1 MVAPFRLDSLHEQG
15 AGEPTAPP
23 GPELSDGSPGQR
35 APHRLRWIPVVLI
48 VLIVLVI
55 LVGGVGSFAG
65 LRLSGADP
73 LPAVTPVLDS
83 DVDVPAQPLVHSLPW
98 PNVGQGAVA
107 IPAIGV
113 ALASGPEQ
121 PVPMAS
127 LTKLMTA
134 YVILR
139 DHPLAPNAPGP
150 AVAVTQADVDD
161 YNLDVVSNN
170 SSALVAAGEQLTEL
184 QLLAGLLVHSAD
196 NYADLL
202 ARWDAGSIPAFVN
215 EMNDA
220 ATQLGMGHSHF
231 VDASGVD
238 AGSVSTAADILK
250 VAAPDMA
257 NPVVVA
263 LVRMPSVT
271 LPVAGTIATYTP
283 LLGFDGVIGVKS
295 GFTTAAGGNDVL
307 AVRRTIHGRSTLLLA
322 AVTGQQGRSVLG
334 QAGLHGLAL
343 VNALA
348 PMVGTTALLRQGD
361 VVAHVSSAGQV
372 VDERAATSVSMLTW
386 PGVTAHRVFLPV
398 GRLTDRAR
406 RGAVTGSV
414 VVTLGTQRVAVPVQ
428 LSDDLQ
434 RPSMLQ
440 KLF

>member
-1 MVAPFRLDSLHEQG
+1 
-15 AGEPTAPP
+15 
-23 GPELSDGSPGQR
+23 
-35 APHRLRWIPVVLI
+35 VLI

-83 DVDVPAQPLVHSLPW
+83 DVDVPAQSLAHSLPW
-98 PNVGQGAVA
+98 PSVGQGAVA

-113 ALASGPEQ
+113 DLASGPEQ

-134 YVILR
+134 YVVLR
-139 DHPLAPNAPGP
+139 DHPLAPDAPGP
-150 AVAVTQADVDD
+150 AVTVTQADVDD
-161 YNLDVVSNN
+161 YDLDVVKNN
-170 SSALVAAGEQLTEL
+170 SSALVAVGEQLTEL
-184 QLLAGLLVHSAD
+184 QLLGGLLVHSAD

-202 ARWDAGSIPAFVN
+202 ASWDAGSIPAFVN

-220 ATQLGMGHSHF
+220 AAQLGMRHTHF

-257 NPVVVA
+257 NPLVEA

-283 LLGFDGVIGVKS
+283 LLGLEGVIGVKS

-322 AVTGQQGRSVLG
+322 AVTGQQGPSVLG

-348 PMVGTTALLRQGD
+348 PLVGTTPLLEQGD
-361 VVAHVSSAGQV
+361 VVAHVSSAGQE

-398 GRLTDRAR
+398 RRLTDRAR

>member
-1 MVAPFRLDSLHEQG
+1 MGRVQALL
-15 AGEPTAPP
+15 
-23 GPELSDGSPGQR
+23 
-35 APHRLRWIPVVLI
+35 V

-73 LPAVTPVLDS
+73 VPTVTPVLDR
-83 DVDVPAQPLVHSLPW
+83 DVDVPAQSLVHSLPW

-113 ALASGPEQ
+113 DLASGPEQ
-121 PVPMAS
+121 PVPVAS

-134 YVILR
+134 YVLLR
-139 DHPLAPNAPGP
+139 DHPLAPNVPGP
-150 AVAVTQADVDD
+150 EVTVTQADVDEYD
-161 YNLDVVSNN
+161 HDVVSNN

-184 QLLAGLLVHSAD
+184 QLLGGMLVHSAD

-202 ARWDAGSIPAFVN
+202 ARWDAGSIPAFVK

-220 ATQLGMGHSHF
+220 AAQLGMHQTHF
-231 VDASGVD
+231 ADASGVD

-257 NPVVVA
+257 NPLVDA

-271 LPVAGTIATYTP
+271 LPLAGTIATYTP
-283 LLGFDGVIGVKS
+283 LLGLDGVIGVKS

-307 AVRRTIHGRSTLLLA
+307 AVRRTIHGQSTLLLA
-322 AVTGQQGRSVLG
+322 AVTGQQGPGVLG

-343 VNALA
+343 VSALA
-348 PMVGTTALLRQGD
+348 PLVGTTALLNEGD
-361 VVAHVSSAGQV
+361 VVAHVSSAGRV
-372 VDERAATSVSMLTW
+372 VDGQAGTSVSMLTW
-386 PGVTAHRVFLPV
+386 PGVTAARVFLPV
-398 GRLTDRAR
+398 RHLTDRAR
-406 RGAVTGSV
+406 RGAIVGSV
-414 VVTLGTQRVAVPVQ
+414 LVTLGMQRLAVPVR
-428 LSDDLQ
+428 LSHDLH
-434 RPSMLQ
+434 RPTMLQ